1 MTGFCSTRSVRFLER
16 IQKTGGIGCYR
27 RSVWPGSSRRLVAI
41 AILNETATTVAAF
54 RPIREPAPNFFQN
67 HAPGNNNYELVVR
80 EGNALRHYWHYN
92 GQWNREEASFGS
104 NISGD
109 PAMFQNHAPGNN
121 NYELVVREGNAL
133 RHYWFDGQWNRRD
146 ASFGSNVNGLPAM
159 FQNHAPG
166 NNNYELVVREGNALR
181 HYWHYNGQWNS
192 RSSPFAQF
200 P

>member
-1 MTGFCSTRSVRFLER
+1 MSGFCSTRSVRFLER

-54 RPIREPAPNFFQN
+54 RPIREPATNF
-67 HAPGNNNYELVVR
+67 
-80 EGNALRHYWHYN
+80 
-92 GQWNREEASFGS
+92 
-104 NISGD
+104 
-109 PAMFQNHAPGNN
+109 FQNHAPGNN